1 MCVYDRDDKGYIIYC
16 TAGGYMYLLDG
27 LSGELLDSVP
37 LGGTIEASPVV
48 YENTIVIGTRG
59 MKFWGIEL
67 T

>member
-1 MCVYDRDDKGYIIYC
+1 
-16 TAGGYMYLLDG
+16 MYLLDG